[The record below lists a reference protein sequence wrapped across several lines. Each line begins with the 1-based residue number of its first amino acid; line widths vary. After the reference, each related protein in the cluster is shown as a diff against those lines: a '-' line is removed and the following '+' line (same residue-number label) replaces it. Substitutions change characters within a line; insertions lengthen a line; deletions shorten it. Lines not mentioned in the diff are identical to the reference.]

1 MFISYA
7 PLRVTRRAVMNADRL
22 IKMIINRVLRTL
34 VNKGVDGTIKA
45 VSGGK
50 KGKQRGG
57 GANQTKQA
65 MRMMRRAGRM

>member
-1 MFISYA
+1 
-7 PLRVTRRAVMNADRL
+7 MNADRL

-50 KGKQRGG
+50 KGKQGGG
-57 GANQTKQA
+57 GAKQTKQA